1 MTTHPI
7 LEQILAQTTKDL
19 RVWHKEHGERKGGQ
33 KREMELTFSIIS
45 LLFLGIM
52 LRVFTILSPLVSQ
65 MFSKGGYYSSFILEE
80 NKNLGEKRSKITH
93 SSLLPGPGF
102 KSRSVIIWFPCFLHY
117 SRPQWEWVRASLHTF
132 PMLCS

>member
-1 MTTHPI
+1 
-7 LEQILAQTTKDL
+7 
-19 RVWHKEHGERKGGQ
+19 
-33 KREMELTFSIIS
+33 MELTFSIIS

-93 SSLLPGPGF
+93 SSLLPGPDF

-132 PMLCS
+132 PMLCSQDFYPVFQGPSSSSFYFQGGEWTVKLIRQII